1 MEEWKIFLTVG
12 EIFAL
17 FFLVGKPILNL
28 NRTLTR
34 ICTQMEQVQQRLD
47 TQRGDIDTMRRE
59 AKESHKRLWDHNSKQ
74 DLRMD
79 DHERRISKIEHRN
92 KEEYP

>member
-12 EIFAL
+12 EIVAL

-34 ICTQMEQVQQRLD
+34 ICTQMEQFQQRLD

-59 AKESHKRLWDHNSKQ
+59 AKESHKRLWDHNGKQ
-74 DLRMD
+74 DGRLD
-79 DHERRISKIEHRN
+79 EHEKRISAIELRN
-92 KEEYP
+92 KE

>member
-1 MEEWKIFLTVG
+1 LEEWKIFLTVG
-12 EIFAL
+12 EIVAL

-34 ICTQMEQVQQRLD
+34 ICTQMEQFQQRLD

-59 AKESHKRLWDHNSKQ
+59 AKESHKSLWDHNGKQ
-74 DLRMD
+74 DVRMD
-79 DHERRISKIEHRN
+79 EHEKRISKLEYRN
-92 KEEYP
+92 KEE